1 MKVYLIWLIGVTVW
15 NFAVPDA
22 APIEDVV
29 VAILLSFLSI
39 GLKKLLNNYGLYKR
53 ILGIFKN

>member
-1 MKVYLIWLIGVTVW
+1 MKIYLIYLIWLIGVITW
-15 NFAVPDA
+15 NFAVPNA

-39 GLKKLLNNYGLYKR
+39 ALKKIIK
-53 ILGIFKN
+53 